1 VYGPLLPALHREFP
15 NTPPQAFPSPQHPYG
30 VQNAYV
36 QALSDLGV
44 VGLVLFLGALL
55 TPLTLG
61 GARLLRGSPDV
72 SALVPV
78 SWLLVTMGVLTA
90 IGLVAGIPLDAM
102 LWIAAGLCAAPPLLT
117 QLAAV
122 GERAPSPDPH
132 PGWGAV
138 PPPSTGNGT
147 ADLRV

>member
-1 VYGPLLPALHREFP
+1 MYGPLLPTLHREFP

-44 VGLVLFLGALL
+44 VGLVLFLGALV
-55 TPLTLG
+55 TPLVLG
-61 GARLLRGSPDV
+61 GARLLRGPPDV

-102 LWIAAGLCAAPPLLT
+102 LWIAAGLCAAPPLLAEP
-117 QLAAV
+117 AAA
-122 GERAPSPDPH
+122 GERAPSPAPH
-132 PGWGAV
+132 PGWGTV

-147 ADLRV
+147 ADLRA